1 VTEEYMTAISMNIA
15 TLATTPSQDSGSRM
29 TTTLRQIAQNEH
41 SLADIEQQLVS
52 GQNVNHQVISGKV
65 FSFLGNPDVECL
77 DLTNVFPQGYNFG

>member
-1 VTEEYMTAISMNIA
+1 MTAISMNIA

-52 GQNVNHQVISGKV
+52 GQNVNHQV
-65 FSFLGNPDVECL
+65 FESFLQCYSRGHKH
-77 DLTNVFPQGYNFG
+77 